1 VTLAHDASP
10 KIAEQARRR
19 DPDVQAPFVAR
30 SPERRRPRQGG
41 PILTA
46 DQQGTADEE
55 IVGRVVIR
63 GITKRF
69 ADVTAVDDFSLEV
82 ADEEFLVLL
91 GPSGCGKSTALRIIA
106 GLEEPTEGVIEIGDR
121 QVNDVEAKDRDVAM
135 VFQSYALYPH
145 MTVRKNIEFPLKT
158 RRVPANE
165 RSRLVKEAAGI
176 LGLENLLDRKPAQL
190 SGGQRQ
196 RVALARAIVRR
207 PQAFLMDEPLSNLDA
222 KLRVQTRAELVEL
235 RRRLRA
241 TIVYVTHDQVE
252 AMTMGDRI
260 AILDQGVLQQVG
272 APGDVYA
279 RPANLFVAR
288 FIGTPPMNTVTGDVT
303 RVDGAVGVRIP
314 GGVIELPGALGAAVE
329 RRGLERVV
337 LGVRPEDL
345 TVGEGGPVK
354 ATVSV
359 IESLGHE
366 RHVICRLE
374 DGQLIILRQA
384 ANVPPPPEASEVG
397 LAADVARLHVFDAD
411 SEERVDP

>member
-1 VTLAHDASP
+1 
-10 KIAEQARRR
+10 
-19 DPDVQAPFVAR
+19 
-30 SPERRRPRQGG
+30 
-41 PILTA
+41 
-46 DQQGTADEE
+46 
-55 IVGRVVIR
+55 VGRVAIR
-63 GITKRF
+63 GVSKRF
-69 ADVTAVDDFSLEV
+69 ADVTAVDDLTLDV

-91 GPSGCGKSTALRIIA
+91 GPSGCGKSTALRMIA
-106 GLEEPTEGVIEIGDR
+106 GLEEPTEGTIEIGER
-121 QVNDVEAKDRDVAM
+121 EVNDVEAKDRDVAM

-145 MTVRKNIEFPLKT
+145 MTVRRNIEFPLKT
-158 RRVPANE
+158 RKVATEE
-165 RSRLVKEAAGI
+165 RKRLVQEAAGI

-207 PQAFLMDEPLSNLDA
+207 PQAFLMDEPLSNL
-222 KLRVQTRAELVEL
+222 VVEL

-272 APGDVYA
+272 GPQDVYA

-288 FIGTPPMNTVTGDVT
+288 FIGNPPMNTITGDVT
-303 RVDGAVGVRIP
+303 RVDGTIAVRIP
-314 GGVIELPGALGAAVE
+314 GSVVGLPGPLGAAVAG
-329 RRGLERVV
+329 RGSEHVV

-345 TVGEGGPVK
+345 TLTEGGPIR

-366 RHVICRLE
+366 RHVVCRLE
-374 DGQLIILRQA
+374 DGQLIIVRQP
-384 ANVPPPPEASEVG
+384 ANVSPPVEGSEIG
-397 LAADVARLHVFDAD
+397 LAVDAARLHVFDAE
-411 SEERVDP
+411 SEERVDV

>member
-1 VTLAHDASP
+1 M
-10 KIAEQARRR
+10 
-19 DPDVQAPFVAR
+19 
-30 SPERRRPRQGG
+30 
-41 PILTA
+41 
-46 DQQGTADEE
+46 
-55 IVGRVVIR
+55 GRVVIR

-69 ADVTAVDDFSLEV
+69 ADVIAVDDFSLDV

-165 RSRLVKEAAGI
+165 RSRLVHEAAGI

>member
-1 VTLAHDASP
+1 
-10 KIAEQARRR
+10 
-19 DPDVQAPFVAR
+19 
-30 SPERRRPRQGG
+30 
-41 PILTA
+41 
-46 DQQGTADEE
+46 
-55 IVGRVVIR
+55 VGRVTIR
-63 GITKRF
+63 GVTKRF
-69 ADVTAVDDFSLEV
+69 ADVVAVDNLNLEV

-91 GPSGCGKSTALRIIA
+91 GPSGCGKSTALRVIA
-106 GLEEPTEGVIEIGDR
+106 GLEDPTEGTIEIGDR
-121 QVNDVEAKDRDVAM
+121 EVNDVEAKDRDVAM

-145 MTVRKNIEFPLKT
+145 MTVRRNVEFPLKT
-158 RRVPANE
+158 RKVDKVE
-165 RSRLVKEAAGI
+165 RGRLVQEAAGI
-176 LGLENLLDRKPAQL
+176 LGLENLLERRPAQL

-260 AILDQGVLQQVG
+260 AILDHGVLQQVG
-272 APGDVYA
+272 APQDVYA

-288 FIGTPPMNTVTGDVT
+288 FIGNPPMNTITGNVT
-303 RVDGAVGVRIP
+303 RVDGGVIVRIP
-314 GGVIELPGALGAAVE
+314 GGTVALPPALGSAVE
-329 RRGLERVV
+329 RRGLEQVV

-345 TVGEGGPVK
+345 TFDDAGLIR

-359 IESLGHE
+359 VEALGHE

-374 DGQLIILRQA
+374 DGQLIIVRQA
-384 ANVPPPPEASEVG
+384 VHDPVPAEESEVG
-397 LAADVARLHVFDAD
+397 VTADAEGLHVFDAEI
-411 SEERVDP
+411 EERVDA